1 MSGKT
6 GLCNLGNTCYL
17 NSTLQIMSHIPELN
31 NYLNKYNP
39 EKYNNIIDKHL
50 VIEWIEL
57 YNLMWSKDCIIS
69 PKRFLFFLR
78 ELSFKKN
85 ALFSGNDQND
95 AVEYFYFVIDCFHN
109 SLNNTDNLKLSKT
122 NYKNINDA
130 IDLYEKTNSSIIH
143 RLFSSFIINNYINE
157 ETHAEEFNKIET
169 NFTIEL
175 IIPNINEN
183 ISIEQ
188 CIEYTF
194 KTESMPDLWLD
205 DKTNTRKKLKKNT
218 KICYLPQILVL
229 HLKRWDYT
237 LRKNNKLIT
246 YQSNIDMYPFTMYNN
261 AESCNYE
268 LFGIINHQG
277 SVMGGHYYA
286 YIKNNNQWLM
296 FNDMNVSKVSNIM
309 SSDNYCF
316 FYRKIK

>member
-39 EKYNNIIDKHL
+39 DKYNNIIDKHL

-78 ELSFKKN
+78 ELSSKKN

-109 SLNNTDNLKLSKT
+109 SLNNTDNLKLIKT
-122 NYKNINDA
+122 NYKNINEA

-143 RLFSSFIINNYINE
+143 TLFSSFIINNYINE

-175 IIPNINEN
+175 IIPNINES

-205 DKTNTRKKLKKNT
+205 DKTNTRKKLNKNT

-246 YQSNIDMYPFTMYNN
+246 YQPTIDMHPFTMYNN
-261 AESCNYE
+261 ADSCKYE

-277 SVMGGHYYA
+277 TVMGGHYYA
-286 YIKNNNQWLM
+286 YVKNNNQWLM

-309 SSDNYCF
+309 SSENYCF

>member
-78 ELSFKKN
+78 ELSSKKN

-109 SLNNTDNLKLSKT
+109 SLNNTDNLKLIKT
-122 NYKNINDA
+122 NYKNINEA

-143 RLFSSFIINNYINE
+143 TLFSSFIINNYINE

-175 IIPNINEN
+175 IIPNMNES

-205 DKTNTRKKLKKNT
+205 DKTNTRKKLNKNT

-246 YQSNIDMYPFTMYNN
+246 YQPTIDMHPFTMYNN
-261 AESCNYE
+261 ADSCKYE

-277 SVMGGHYYA
+277 TVMGGHYYA
-286 YIKNNNQWLM
+286 YVKNNNQWLM

-309 SSDNYCF
+309 SSENYCF

>member
-78 ELSFKKN
+78 ELSLKKN

-109 SLNNTDNLKLSKT
+109 SLNNTDNLKLTKT
-122 NYKNINDA
+122 KYKNINEA
-130 IDLYEKTNSSIIH
+130 ISLYEKTNSSIIH
-143 RLFSSFIINNYINE
+143 TLFSSFIINNYINE

-246 YQSNIDMYPFTMYNN
+246 YQSNIDMFPFTMYNN

>member
-31 NYLNKYNP
+31 NYLNQYNQ

-69 PKRFLFFLR
+69 PKRFLFYLK
-78 ELSFKKN
+78 EISLKKN

-122 NYKNINDA
+122 EYKIINDE
-130 IDLYEKTNSSIIH
+130 IENYEKKNNSIIH
-143 RLFSSFIINNYINE
+143 VLFSSFLINNYMNE
-157 ETHAEEFNKIET
+157 ETDAQEFNKIET
-169 NFTIEL
+169 NFTIEI
-175 IIPNINEN
+175 IIPNINESS
-183 ISIEQ
+183 ISIED
-188 CIEYTF
+188 CINYTF
-194 KTESMPDLWLD
+194 KTEHMPDSWYD
-205 DKTNTRKKLKKNT
+205 EKTKTHKKLKKNT
-218 KICYLPQILVL
+218 RICYLPQILVL

-237 LRKNNKLIT
+237 LKKNNKLIT
-246 YQSNIDMYPFTMYNN
+246 YQETIDMCPYTINN
-261 AESCNYE
+261 NECKYE

-277 SVMGGHYYA
+277 NVMGGHYYS
-286 YIKNNNQWLM
+286 YIKKNNQWFM
-296 FNDMNVSKVSNIM
+296 FNDMTVTNISNII

>member
-78 ELSFKKN
+78 ELSLKKN

-109 SLNNTDNLKLSKT
+109 SLNNTDNLKLTKT
-122 NYKNINDA
+122 KYKNINEA
-130 IDLYEKTNSSIIH
+130 ISLYEKTNSSIIH
-143 RLFSSFIINNYINE
+143 TLFSSFIINNYINE

-188 CIEYTF
+188 CIEFTF

-246 YQSNIDMYPFTMYNN
+246 YQSNIDMFPFTMYNN

-296 FNDMNVSKVSNIM
+296 FNDMTVSKVSNIM

>member
-17 NSTLQIMSHIPELN
+17 NSTLQIISHIPELN

-39 EKYNNIIDKHL
+39 DKYNNIIDKHL

-57 YNLMWSKDCIIS
+57 HNLMWSKDCVIS

-78 ELSFKKN
+78 ELSLKKN

-109 SLNNTDNLKLSKT
+109 SLNNTDNLKLMKT
-122 NYKNINDA
+122 NHKNINDA
-130 IDLYEKTNSSIIH
+130 IELYEKTNSSIIH

-175 IIPNINEN
+175 IIPNTHEN

-194 KTESMPDLWLD
+194 KPESMPDLWLD

-218 KICYLPQILVL
+218 KICYLPEILVL

-246 YQSNIDMYPFTMYNN
+246 YQSNINMYPFTMYNSVD
-261 AESCNYE
+261 SCNYE

-277 SVMGGHYYA
+277 TVMGGHYYA
-286 YIKNNNQWLM
+286 YIKKNNQWLM

-309 SSDNYCF
+309 SSENYCF